1 MTAPR
6 VLVVLFALVILG
18 VGGGLVYYLLSDAV
32 PLVGP
37 SLSQAADP
45 LAPADP
51 QATAT
56 EVFTVPPG
64 ASASSIGDALQHDG
78 LVRSGLAFKLLAER
92 EGVGDQLTA
101 GDYDLSPAMSSRQIM
116 DAIVQGQVRH
126 GPNASIPEGW
136 RAEQI
141 ADRLDAVGL
150 TSRDDFLQAVANP
163 SKVAGSDA
171 LGGPLPPTLE
181 GYLFPDHYE
190 VKSAVSGSAA
200 AELMVRTFN
209 ERVGPELRDGA
220 AGSGLNPRELL
231 TLASIVEREASVPQ
245 ERPII
250 ASVYL
255 NRLHRDMPLQADPTV
270 QYAIATR
277 DGAAAHAYGYWKPS
291 LSPADLKI
299 DSPFNTYDSEGLPP
313 GPICNPG
320 EDSIRAVL
328 QPAQTDYLYF
338 VARDDGSGSHL
349 FARTLDEHNQNVE
362 QVDGS
367 S

>member
-1 MTAPR
+1 

-18 VGGGLVYYLLSDAV
+18 IGGGLVYYLLSDAV
-32 PLVGP
+32 PLIGP
-37 SLSQAADP
+37 SLGQAADP

-64 ASASSIGDALQHDG
+64 ATASSIGEALQQDG
-78 LVRSGLAFKLLAER
+78 LVRSGLAFRLLAER

-101 GDYDLSPAMSSRQIM
+101 GDYDLSPSMSCRQIM

-141 ADRLDAVGL
+141 ADRLDAMGL
-150 TSRDDFLQAVANP
+150 TSRDEFLRAVSNP
-163 SKVAGSDA
+163 AGVTGADM
-171 LGGPLPPTLE
+171 LGGSLPPTLE

-200 AELMVRTFN
+200 AELMVRTFD
-209 ERVGPELRDGA
+209 ERVGAELRDGSA
-220 AGSGLNPRELL
+220 SSGLSPRELL
-231 TLASIVEREASVPQ
+231 TLASIVEREASAPQ

-255 NRLHRDMPLQADPTV
+255 NRLQRDMPLQADPTV

-277 DGAAAHAYGYWKPS
+277 DGGAARAYGYWKPG

-299 DSPFNTYDSEGLPP
+299 DSPFNTYESTGLPP
-313 GPICNPG
+313 APICDPG

-338 VARDDGSGSHL
+338 VARGDGSGTHL
-349 FARTLDEHNQNVE
+349 FARTLDEHNQNIE